1 MQPKRDMDLV
11 RELLLRLEN
20 LQMEMGDVFV
30 ISPEDPGLAVPGYDS
45 AQIEYHLSLLR
56 SVGMIECPGCQPG
69 LGITFSGLTWNG
81 HDFLDSIRDPEIW
94 RATKEGARR
103 AGGFSVDLLGA
114 LAKGLIKKQ
123 IEKHTGVQLDL

>member
-1 MQPKRDMDLV
+1 MKRDMDLV

-20 LQMEMGDVFV
+20 WQMEMGDVFV
-30 ISPEDPGLAVPGYDS
+30 ISPEDQGLAVPGYDS

-56 SVGMIECPGCQPG
+56 SAGMIECPGSQPM

-81 HDFLDSIRDPEIW
+81 HDLIDSIGDPEIW
-94 RATKEGARR
+94 KATKEGARK

-123 IEKHTGVQLDL
+123 IEKHTGIQLDL